1 MTVSSSRW
9 IQTRAANQQL
19 QEISKAA
26 VRETVT
32 AVRHKCFLSYHS
44 IDAEEVLRFV
54 ESYGS
59 VFIPK
64 AIGISEDD
72 PYIESDDVD
81 YVMQRIRDKY
91 LADSTVTIVMV
102 GTCTWS
108 RKYIDWEV
116 YSTLRRDKN
125 NRLSGLMAIELP
137 SISAGHGTLPSRV
150 ALNVSGKNGD
160 EGYAR
165 YWNYP
170 ASAKALQ
177 SLIQDAHNARI
188 TRDHLIRLGSTRKI
202 NNSAC
207 P

>member
-1 MTVSSSRW
+1 MTSPLNRFY
-9 IQTRAANQQL
+9 QTRAANVRL

-26 VRETVT
+26 VEERTT

-44 IDAEEVLRFV
+44 VDAEEVLSFV
-54 ESYGS
+54 EAYSS

-72 PYIESDDVD
+72 PYIESDNVD
-81 YVMQRIRDKY
+81 YVLQRIRDMY
-91 LADSTVTIVMV
+91 LADSTVTIVLV
-102 GTCTWS
+102 GACTWA

-116 YSTLRRDKN
+116 YSTLRRDPN

-137 SISAGHGTLPSRV
+137 SISDGGGKLPDRV
-150 ALNVSGKNGD
+150 KLNVSGKNSD

-165 YWNYP
+165 YWKYP
-170 ASAKALQ
+170 SSASSLKG
-177 SLIQDAHNARI
+177 LIQDAHDARTDRDDLI
-188 TRDHLIRLGSTRKI
+188 DLGGPRKTR
-202 NNSAC
+202 NSSC

>member
-1 MTVSSSRW
+1 
-9 IQTRAANQQL
+9 L

-54 ESYGS
+54 DAYDG

-64 AIGISEDD
+64 AIGVSEDD

-81 YVMQRIRDKY
+81 YVMQRIREKY
-91 LADSTVTIVMV
+91 LAGSTVTIVMV
-102 GTCTWS
+102 GACTWA

-137 SISAGHGTLPSRV
+137 SVSAGRGKLPDRV
-150 ALNVSGKNGD
+150 ALNVSGKKGN

-165 YWNYP
+165 YWKYP
-170 ASAKALQ
+170 MSAQALQ
-177 SLIQDAHNARI
+177 SLIQDAHDARN
-188 TRDHLIRLGSTRKI
+188 TRDHLINLGGTRKT
-202 NNSAC
+202 NNSSC
-207 P
+207 PQTRFT